1 MMLMTPSRSVGDIG
15 EVPSEVLPEVREKLV
30 LARSAI
36 IATLGQN
43 AAFERLFEV
52 ELRVGPDA
60 SQLGAITPKR
70 ISPITY
76 DFPRLDGNRVAWA
89 QQIVEKVQFLD
100 DDIKSRVRLALRW
113 YLQAQKQQSEQEET
127 VADVFVSYWVAI
139 EALAMPNT
147 TNIVPVKK
155 ALADIHS
162 ISVQEVTDVFPIGR
176 IFNLRGKILHEGHVP
191 EMRWELIV
199 FMDNL
204 FKDVLLSIL
213 DVPAPPSTS
222 VYLDGS
228 AKNYLP
234 V

>member
-1 MMLMTPSRSVGDIG
+1 MDRLRS
-15 EVPSEVLPEVREKLV
+15 PRLPEVREKLM

-52 ELRVGPDA
+52 ELRVGPDV

-70 ISPITY
+70 VSPITY
-76 DFPRLDGNRVAWA
+76 DFPRLDGNSVEWA
-89 QQIVEKVQFLD
+89 HQMVEKVQSLD
-100 DDIKSRVRLALRW
+100 DDIKGRVRLALRW
-113 YLQAQKQQSEQEET
+113 YLQAQKQQSEQEESA
-127 VADVFVSYWVAI
+127 ADVFVSYWVSI

-147 TNIVPVKK
+147 TNIAPVRK

-162 ISVQEVTDVFPIGR
+162 ISVQEVNDVFPIGR
-176 IFNLRGKILHEGHVP
+176 IFDLRGKILHKGHAP
-191 EMRWELIV
+191 EMRWELLV

-213 DVPAPPSTS
+213 DIPAPPNTS

-234 V
+234 T